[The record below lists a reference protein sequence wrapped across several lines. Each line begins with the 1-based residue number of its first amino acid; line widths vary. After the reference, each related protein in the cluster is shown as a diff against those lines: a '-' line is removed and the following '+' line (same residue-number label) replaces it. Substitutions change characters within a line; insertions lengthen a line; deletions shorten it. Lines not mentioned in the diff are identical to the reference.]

1 MNDAYKPGRR
11 KRPQNFP
18 IIPGQSYD
26 LCRDIHAA
34 DMAGKSYGAYMA
46 WKADKEDREFFEK
59 FGKHRRSRR

>member
-11 KRPQNFP
+11 KRPLNFP

-34 DMAGKSYGAYMA
+34 DMAGKSYGVYMA
-46 WKADKEDREFFEK
+46 WKAGKEDREFFEK

>member
-11 KRPQNFP
+11 RPQNFP
-18 IIPGQSYD
+18 ILPGQSYD

-34 DMAGKSYGAYMA
+34 DMAGKTYGVYMA